1 MKIPETAD
9 MGNAVQN
16 LDQVPSQSGRIEVIS
31 SMGGIGPIF
40 DCEWPPKTLQDL
52 FHPTKIV
59 PDPEFQPL
67 DLESLKEMDER
78 LKSEMT

>member
-1 MKIPETAD
+1 
-9 MGNAVQN
+9 
-16 LDQVPSQSGRIEVIS
+16 
-31 SMGGIGPIF
+31 MGGIGPIF

-67 DLESLKEMDER
+67 HLRSLKPADSTEVQKVNAPTRQEHR
-78 LKSEMT
+78 PT